1 MSLFQCN
8 FYCAAALSRTDHIR
22 WGTMIFVNKNIDAKQ
37 LDISEYCLEFL
48 FEICATAVDKL
59 KLIVVSLVVSLT

>member
-1 MSLFQCN
+1 
-8 FYCAAALSRTDHIR
+8 
-22 WGTMIFVNKNIDAKQ
+22 MIFVHKNIDAKQ
-37 LDISEYCLEFL
+37 LDISEYCLEFH